1 MRKIYNILIM
11 VMLSLS
17 LLYSCT
23 EIKTP
28 TNNYG
33 VQITSVKHIG
43 LDTLN
48 ILQLDSIIKSDTLP
62 DFNNWLKTY
71 IKDAETNKAYQ
82 YSVLYNRDNGT
93 IYTTKQL
100 NDSIYILQKKETKK
114 K

>member
-1 MRKIYNILIM
+1 MRKIYNILITL
-11 VMLSLS
+11 MLSLS
-17 LLYSCT
+17 LLNSCT
-23 EIKTP
+23 EVKKP
-28 TNNYG
+28 TNYG
-33 VQITSVKHIG
+33 VQITSVKHLGI
-43 LDTLN
+43 DTLN
-48 ILQLDSIIKSDTLP
+48 LLQLDSIIKSDTLP

-82 YSVLYNRDNGT
+82 YRVLYNRDNGI